1 MHKLKKST
9 GEVLAVNEVRER
21 NINIVKNYG
30 VLIRY
35 NSRSGTHNM
44 YKEYRDVSLCGAVE
58 QMYAELAGR
67 HRARF
72 GSIHIVDTRIVPAG
86 VRATNRYNPEIHG
99 DDVPVAV
106 KRPNV
111 KQFLSSKVKFP
122 LAHRIQRAPS
132 KALRSTFNASRPTT
146 FFS

>member
-21 NINIVKNYG
+21 NSNIVKNYG
-30 VLIRY
+30 VTIKY

-44 YKEYRDVSLCGAVE
+44 YKEYRDVSLCGAIE

-72 GSIHIVDTRIVPAG
+72 GSIQIVDTCIVPAG
-86 VRATNRYNPEIHG
+86 VRASNRYNPEIHG
-99 DDVPVAV
+99 DNVPVAV
-106 KRPNV
+106 QRPNV

-122 LAHRIQRAPS
+122 LPHRIQRAATKS
-132 KALRSTFNASRPTT
+132 LRSTFVANRPTT

>member
-21 NINIVKNYG
+21 NTNIVKNYG
-30 VLIRY
+30 ILIRY

-44 YKEYRDVSLCGAVE
+44 YKEYRDVSVCGAVE

-72 GSIHIVDTRIVPAG
+72 GSIQIVDTRVVPAG
-86 VRATNRYNPEIHG
+86 VRAFNRYNPEIHG
-99 DDVPVAV
+99 DEVPVAA

-111 KQFLSSKVKFP
+111 IQFLTSRIKFP
-122 LAHRIQRAPS
+122 LPHRIQRAPT